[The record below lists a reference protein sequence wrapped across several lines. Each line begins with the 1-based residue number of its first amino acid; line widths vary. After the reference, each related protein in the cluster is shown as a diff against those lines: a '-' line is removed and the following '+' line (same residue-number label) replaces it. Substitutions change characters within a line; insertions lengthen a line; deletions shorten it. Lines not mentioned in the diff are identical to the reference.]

1 MPNHAHSQFLLDNLD
16 LLRHP
21 VVSNPLRKICRSV
34 SRFSGAVETALFSY
48 DQQSVVAS
56 WASRKKPVLT
66 PSAVREH
73 SEFARKRITVRPAD
87 VRRPLQRAWISGKLT
102 MMVVRSGV
110 RPVGVLLLL
119 SDKKIVA
126 SKLSTIARL
135 TEWIGLAWPT
145 TAPMIDFPSDA
156 GVNRDWY
163 QIFVDSQLQG
173 IYRVEVDP
181 PIETHLSPRRQTTL
195 YFERAVIVDCN
206 RAMLDMYGLS
216 SKSELVG
223 YKVGDILVPTDPH
236 NIAVMMEF
244 VKNGYRSFDQES
256 HEVDP
261 SGRARVFVNSA
272 VGIIRDD
279 RFHGIWGTQHDVTA
293 QKTAL
298 QELRASEQRYRQLVE
313 SFWEAI
319 FITDYSG
326 RMLYTNAAVRRLTGY
341 SSDTYGSEEFANVH
355 PEDRERVVRF
365 VEDFVKSPNDHSGTV
380 ENRFIDNRGRVRFHS
395 SVISKVTYDDQPGL
409 QFIVRDITEQKKA
422 EMELR
427 ESRSNLLAIIENT
440 PDSIWSVD
448 RECNLVVANSALLK
462 SFERATG
469 RSLRPGMNILDNL
482 PEDLKPVWAERYAR
496 VLSGET
502 FVIEETYD
510 LGTSRGQFEIVFF
523 PLSTSEGV
531 WGAGVFS
538 RDVTAKRTA
547 QQALEKSERYFR
559 ALIENALDIITILDA
574 SGKIVYESPAVEKI
588 FGYQPEELMGRS
600 IFEFNHPDEAVTLK
614 RIFQSAVR
622 REVRV
627 VDMQFRFRH
636 KNGHWRRLEVTGHN
650 MLDDPTVNGIV
661 VNSRDVTEREEAER
675 ALRYSEKRYRNLVET
690 MYEFVAELD
699 MEGRFLFVNESF
711 VRYTAYDRKELIG
724 QNFYT
729 FVHSDDVMAAQTCC
743 RRLESSG
750 HPVRNFECRFRNKD
764 GTYRYFLINADLM
777 TADPEGRR
785 SILQV
790 CFDIT
795 ERKVGEQNLA
805 AEKEQLAVTLRS
817 IGDGV
822 ITADIEGRVVLVNR
836 EAERLLG
843 WTQEDS
849 AGRPSSDIFRIV
861 HQKTRDAMPDPIHR
875 VITTGAGVEL
885 SRQTVLIAKDGT
897 ERLITDSAAPIRDA
911 ESRIIGAVLV
921 FRDITEKQKM
931 EEERVKA
938 MKLESV
944 GILAGGIAHDFNNIL
959 TAILGNISLAR
970 VESRDSGSST
980 LNDMLERSEKAC
992 LRARDLTQQLLTFSR
1007 GGVPVRQVASIR
1019 ELIRES
1025 AEFVVRGSKVR
1036 CEFLLHEQLW
1046 SVDVDRGQIN
1056 QVIHNLALNAVQAMP
1071 EGGVLVVEAHNE
1083 NLATDNVYGLRA
1095 GHYVKLT
1102 FRDQGIGITPE
1113 VLPKIFDP
1121 YFTTKPTGSG
1131 LGLAMCY
1138 SIVKSHDGHITLES
1152 KPGRGTSFY
1161 VYLPASDEQ
1170 AHGTAEENPAWSA
1183 VEGRVLIMDDE
1194 PEIRSLL
1201 VRIMRGLGFR
1211 AEAVA
1216 SGEAAVV
1223 AFRNAFHAGDPFSL
1237 VIMDLTIPGAMGG
1250 RDAIRHLRDVDP
1262 NVKAIVASGYFNDP
1276 VMADYKKFGF
1286 TGVIAKP
1293 FNLDEIRQL
1302 VQRVT
1307 ME

>member
-1 MPNHAHSQFLLDNLD
+1 MPTHSHSRFLLENVPLLD
-16 LLRHP
+16 SPQASEQL
-21 VVSNPLRKICRSV
+21 NKFCRSV
-34 SRFSGAVETALFSY
+34 ARFSGASETILFSY
-48 DQQSVVAS
+48 EQGSVIAAWGNPKKMTLEEIRDYLKLLQKKTS
-56 WASRKKPVLT
+56 IRPSKHSRPV
-66 PSAVREH
+66 VRTLN
-73 SEFARKRITVRPAD
+73 SGTLSMMTVRTGP
-87 VRRPLQRAWISGKLT
+87 
-102 MMVVRSGV
+102 
-110 RPVGVLLLL
+110 RPVGVLLLR
-119 SDKKIVA
+119 STRKIPS
-126 SKLSTIARL
+126 SKLSTIGELLRFL
-135 TEWIGLAWPT
+135 GRSWPT
-145 TAPMIDFPSDA
+145 APAIDLPSDVA
-156 GVNRDWY
+156 RQDWY
-163 QIFVDSQLQG
+163 QIFVDSQIQG
-173 IYRVEVDP
+173 IYRVSIDP
-181 PIETHLSPRRQTTL
+181 PIDTRQSPHRQTAL

-206 RAMLDMYGLS
+206 RAMLEMYGLA
-216 SKSELVG
+216 SKNDLVG
-223 YKVGDILVPTDPH
+223 RKVGDILIPSDPH
-236 NIAVMMEF
+236 NIAVMMQF
-244 VKNGYRSFDQES
+244 IKNGYRTFDQES

-261 SGRARVFVNSA
+261 AGRARVFVNSA
-272 VGIIRDD
+272 VGILHDGQL
-279 RFHGIWGTQHDVTA
+279 HGLWGTQHDVTL
-293 QKTAL
+293 QKAAM

-341 SSDTYGSEEFANVH
+341 SVDTYGSESFANVH
-355 PEDRERVVRF
+355 PEDRQRVVRF
-365 VEDFVKSPNDHSGTV
+365 VEDFVKSPNDYSGTI

-409 QFIVRDITEQKKA
+409 QFIVRDVTEQKKA

-462 SFERATG
+462 SFEGATG
-469 RSLRPGMNILDNL
+469 IRLRPGMNILENL
-482 PEDLKPVWAERYAR
+482 PDDLRPVWAERYAR

-502 FVIEETYD
+502 FVIEEIYD
-510 LGTSRGQFEIVFF
+510 LGTLQGQFEIAFF
-523 PLSTSEGV
+523 PISTSDGV

-574 SGKIVYESPAVEKI
+574 TGKIVYESPAVEKI
-588 FGYQPEELMGRS
+588 FGYKPEELVGRN
-600 IFEFNHPDEAVTLK
+600 IFEFNHPDEAATLR
-614 RIFQSAVR
+614 RIFERAVR
-622 REVRV
+622 REIKV
-627 VDMQFRFRH
+627 VDMRFRFRH

-650 MLDDPTVNGIV
+650 MLDDPIVHGIV

-699 MEGRFLFVNESF
+699 MEGRFMFVNESF
-711 VRYTAYDRKELIG
+711 ARFTAYERKELIG

-729 FVHSDDVMAAQTCC
+729 FVHPDDAHAVQTCC
-743 RRLESSG
+743 RTLESTG
-750 HPVRNFECRFRNKD
+750 KPVRNFECRFRNKD

-777 TADPEGRR
+777 TADPDERR

-790 CFDIT
+790 CFDMT
-795 ERKVGEQNLA
+795 ERKVAEQNLA

-822 ITADIEGRVVLVNR
+822 ITADIEGRVVLINR

-843 WTQEDS
+843 WTQEES
-849 AGRPSSDIFRIV
+849 VGRPSSDIFKIV
-861 HQKTRDAMPDPIHR
+861 HQKTREAMPDPIQR
-875 VITTGAGVEL
+875 VITTGAIVEL
-885 SRQTVLIAKDGT
+885 SRQTSLIAKDGT

-970 VESRDSGSST
+970 VESHGLGSSS
-980 LNDMLERSEKAC
+980 LSDMLVRSEKAC

-1025 AEFVVRGSKVR
+1025 VEFVTRGSKVR
-1036 CEFLLHEQLW
+1036 CEFSLDDRLW

-1056 QVIHNLALNAVQAMP
+1056 QVIHNLALNAMQAMP
-1071 EGGVLVVEAHNE
+1071 DGGVLFVDARNE
-1083 NLATDNVYGLRA
+1083 NLEQNNDSGLRP

-1102 FRDQGIGITPE
+1102 FRDQGIGITPD

-1138 SIVKSHDGHITLES
+1138 SIVKSHDGYITLDSE
-1152 KPGRGTSFY
+1152 PGHGTSFY
-1161 VYLPASDEQ
+1161 VYLPASDQQ
-1170 AHGTAEENPAWSA
+1170 ALGVSEENTSWTA

-1201 VRIMRGLGFR
+1201 VRIMQGLGFR

-1216 SGEAAVV
+1216 SGDAAVQT
-1223 AFRNAFHAGDPFSL
+1223 FRDALAVSDPFTL
-1237 VIMDLTIPGAMGG
+1237 VIMDLTVPGAMGG
-1250 RDAIRHLRDVDP
+1250 RDAIHHLRELDP

-1276 VMADYKKFGF
+1276 IMADYKKFGF
-1286 TGVIAKP
+1286 SGVIAKP
-1293 FNLDEIRQL
+1293 FNLDEIRRL
-1302 VQRVT
+1302 VQRIT
-1307 ME
+1307 TGS